1 MSKTKKPATIT
12 VEIKSRWTG
21 AVLFAAA
28 IAADTPPELHMKAAV
43 EMAVKARANL
53 SDANLWGANLSDANL
68 SDAYLS
74 RANLSDANLSDA
86 YLSRANLSG
95 AYLSGANLSDANL
108 WGANLSGANLSGANL
123 SRANLSGAK
132 NFEKARGLAYQIPQ
146 EGELIVW
153 KAVTGGVC
161 KLLIPADAK
170 RTATPIGRKCRAEFV
185 KVLEAPQDGC
195 GIHDPRLVYRAG
207 EIIRPDKYDPDPRV
221 ECTHGIHFFLTREEA
236 EAYR

>member
-53 SDANLWGANLSDANL
+53 SDAD
-68 SDAYLS
+68 LS

-86 YLSRANLSG
+86 YLS
-95 AYLSGANLSDANL
+95 GANLSDANL
-108 WGANLSGANLSGANL
+108 WGAYLSRANLSDANLSGANLSGANL

-185 KVLEAPQDGC
+185 KVLEAPQDGR

>member
-53 SDANLWGANLSDANL
+53 SDADLSRANL

-74 RANLSDANLSDA
+74 RAYLSRANLSDA

-95 AYLSGANLSDANL
+95 AY
-108 WGANLSGANLSGANL
+108 
-123 SRANLSGAK
+123 LSGAK

-185 KVLEAPQDGC
+185 KVLEAPQDGR